1 MPGES
6 RIASTTSRPPLTRFA
21 TPAGSSSSARISKTI
36 DCVIGV
42 CSEGLR
48 MNVLP
53 AAIANGR
60 NHIGTIAGKLNG
72 VIAAHTPTG
81 WRIVSQSTL
90 VATDLERAPLHR
102 LRHRA
107 VPPRPSRSRARPR
120 RARRDRLAH
129 LARHRLRELPGALL
143 ERLVQA
149 EHEAGAADDRRRS
162 PRRERRT
169 RGGGGRLDLVAAAER
184 DLRQHFARRGIGDVQ
199 ARARAPTPSSA
210 RRRSSPGRAPLRG
223 RRKLRLW
230 TCAQL
235 VGGGGRRRSRAA
247 KHSLRAAPPDR
258 RTAAA
263 RRPQSPPLK
272 DP

>member
-36 DCVIGV
+36 DWVIGV

-72 VIAAHTPTG
+72 RDRRAHAD
-81 WRIVSQSTL
+81 RLADRLAIHVRR
-90 VATDLERAPLHR
+90 DRLERATLHR

-107 VPPRPSRSRARPR
+107 GRLDHLDRALDLG
-120 RARRDRLAH
+120 ARVGDRLAH

-149 EHEAGAADDRRRS
+149 
-162 PRRERRT
+162 RT
-169 RGGGGRLDLVAAAER
+169 
-184 DLRQHFARRGIGDVQ
+184 
-199 ARARAPTPSSA
+199 
-210 RRRSSPGRAPLRG
+210 
-223 RRKLRLW
+223 
-230 TCAQL
+230 
-235 VGGGGRRRSRAA
+235 
-247 KHSLRAAPPDR
+247 
-258 RTAAA
+258 
-263 RRPQSPPLK
+263 
-272 DP
+272 